1 MKKKMLRKLREVC
14 NDVVDEKETNK
25 IIEDEVNKVLEETR
39 PKKKR
44 KSDK

>member
-1 MKKKMLRKLREVC
+1 MKKKVYRERYRIE
-14 NDVVDEKETNK
+14 EK
-25 IIEDEVNKVLEETR
+25 KVLEETK